1 MNSVNPT
8 EKPKYFL
15 SPEYHLARSER
26 MILAYMVLC
35 VLGPLVLVGG
45 IYLIRLRQ
53 PHAVHVSLL
62 GLGLTVLGIVSLVSE
77 FLGF

>member
-1 MNSVNPT
+1 
-8 EKPKYFL
+8 
-15 SPEYHLARSER
+15 

-53 PHAVHVSLL
+53 PHAFHVSAL
-62 GLGLTVLGIVSLVSE
+62 GLGLTVLGVVSLVSE